1 MARFNSA
8 TAREMAAKSHAA
20 RLQRLASGTQAA
32 ETFPQTP
39 QGGPHEAPGAYVSR
53 RLARVRAQ
61 LDLVDKA
68 FETEATKANPDGQR
82 LNWFAQAQERLS
94 EQERLLSGRPLP
106 GSRRPG
112 KEGAGRKSD
121 WWIEMQPA
129 LPAPQVPKDGLPDP
143 LPVEPPT
150 PAPTAPG
157 TPRPAPAVPVAIE
170 PVPAKPADAPPPP
183 KESLSEPLPAPA
195 PSHTCPNT
203 QPQTHTDGVPSGT
216 SPASPPAAPAAF
228 PPTPRPLPIATALQ
242 ARPAAASPARHS
254 PVILPPPAG
263 TRGKTRV
270 MGLDG
275 RMYWQ

>member
-106 GSRRPG
+106 GSRRQG

-150 PAPTAPG
+150 PAPTATPTPHSAPG
-157 TPRPAPAVPVAIE
+157 VEPVPIEVALRHRPAP
-170 PVPAKPADAPPPP
+170 
-183 KESLSEPLPAPA
+183 LP
-195 PSHTCPNT
+195 T
-203 QPQTHTDGVPSGT
+203 
-216 SPASPPAAPAAF
+216 PAAPG
-228 PPTPRPLPIATALQ
+228 
-242 ARPAAASPARHS
+242 
-254 PVILPPPAG
+254 PPAQKPG
-263 TRGKTRV
+263 
-270 MGLDG
+270 
-275 RMYWQ
+275 